1 MLAMLAAVCGCMVQG
16 CCLHTGFLAL
26 TSKFSVAGKRG
37 WYGAAAEK
45 TALYQGA
52 NRFDGA
58 FDLHV
63 ALFAKPHLVTGCNSL
78 YGRRCTE
85 QRCIDLSIAD
95 SRAPIPR

>member
-63 ALFAKPHLVTGCNSL
+63 ALFAKPHLVSD
-78 YGRRCTE
+78 
-85 QRCIDLSIAD
+85 QW
-95 SRAPIPR
+95 SRAVTRYTGVAALNSGV